1 MKTIHQLLNKIFP
14 QKSTVEQGKTA
25 FSGRLE
31 RAESYKKEYENWKDS
46 ERIKEILSVL
56 RAELEVS
63 FSKGEPTDVLGVHE
77 GKGFTGIYLKN
88 DELLES
94 REYPFLLDYF
104 HERIKELNYHPYHS
118 TEDHKPQRG
127 FITNKQMHYLKPK
140 LSSFK
145 PPYNQEYGNITLE
158 LEFID
163 DKPRFL
169 KAFAT
174 HYTGFDYARPKPANE
189 LFRHLLAA

>member
-14 QKSTVEQGKTA
+14 QKNTIKQGKTA

-31 RAESYKKEYENWKDS
+31 RAENYKKEYETWRGS
-46 ERIKEILSVL
+46 GRIKEILSVL
-56 RAELEVS
+56 RLELENS
-63 FSKGEPTDVLGVHE
+63 LSKGQPTEVLGVHE

-88 DELLES
+88 DDLLEGM
-94 REYPFLLDYF
+94 EYPFLLDYF
-104 HERIKELNYHPYHS
+104 HERIKSLNYHPYHS
-118 TEDHKPQRG
+118 TEDQKPQNG
-127 FITNKQMHYLKPK
+127 FITSKQMHYLKPK
-140 LSSFK
+140 LSSLE

-174 HYTGFDYARPKPANE
+174 HYSGFDYAQPKPANE